1 MFIDFGGMAV
11 AFRVI
16 ESGLHP
22 RFSEAETVALV
33 GALWSDAF
41 DGSAVRL
48 ESVQVGDGQVGL
60 MLSETSFYQLLV
72 SNLLVGFPVE
82 SLLKVGDVT
91 LGEKALSVAAE
102 KVAAEKVA
110 AEDVLGRPW
119 MANALAVSVL
129 IRDSNGDFLLVHR
142 GSSLAVGAGL
152 WGVSVSGGLESD
164 DLAAENPVVNAV
176 MREVEE
182 ELGLKVALD
191 DVRVDGLF
199 IGDKKLQPIMLCTV
213 ALDEPLGPLL
223 PLQGVDSDL
232 EVASQV
238 LVAQDDLKKYM
249 ERKRMSEAARFQ
261 ISTHIQ

>member
-1 MFIDFGGMAV
+1 MFIDFDGMAV

-16 ESGLHP
+16 ESGLRP

-33 GALWSDAF
+33 GALWPDAF

-72 SNLLVGFPVE
+72 SNLLVGRPVE
-82 SLLKVGDVT
+82 SLLKVGDVA
-91 LGEKALSVAAE
+91 LREKALSVAT
-102 KVAAEKVA
+102 VKVA
-110 AEDVLGRPW
+110 AEDVLGMPW
-119 MANALAVSVL
+119 LANALAVSVL
-129 IRDSNGDFLLVHR
+129 IRDSRGDFLLVRR
-142 GSSLAVGAGL
+142 GDSLAVGAGL
-152 WGVSVSGGLESD
+152 WGMSVSGGLEAD

-213 ALDEPLGPLL
+213 ALDEPLGSLL

-232 EVASQV
+232 EIASQV
-238 LVAQDDLKKYM
+238 LVAQSELKKYV
-249 ERKRMSEAARFQ
+249 ERKRMSDAARFQ
-261 ISTHIQ
+261 ISTHIK